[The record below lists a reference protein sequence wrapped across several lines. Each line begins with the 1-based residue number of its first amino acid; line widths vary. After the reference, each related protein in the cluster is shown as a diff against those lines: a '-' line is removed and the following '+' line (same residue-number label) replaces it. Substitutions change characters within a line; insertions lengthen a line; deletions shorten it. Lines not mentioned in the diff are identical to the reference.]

1 MSRRSLHCYMWRSL
15 NWVLR
20 KRARHWR
27 TRVPTI
33 TWCALAIAL
42 SAIHAPPLFAAEN
55 GYFGLLRAR
64 DLTPF
69 GFLRLDIPPAHAV
82 SGSPGAWGIEMELAY
97 QNTWALSANVESY
110 LESLP
115 GRRQL
120 GPGDLEA
127 IRNLPGEN
135 YLFDLELAEVDLR
148 FHYKFSPHWGGYATL
163 RGLWYGGG
171 ILDRTIEQFHDTFGF
186 GGFGRP
192 AIARNE
198 INTIIDLKSTQ
209 SAELNAPSGN
219 GLLDPTIGIR
229 YSGVAVPETWNVI
242 LEVVLQ
248 PALDGQRRFLS
259 TGHASYGAQ
268 VTLQRF
274 LKRQALYL
282 SASGVYHKG
291 SPEFQ
296 QTDAK
301 ILPTLVLGYERP
313 VSSKAHLLVQGY
325 VSPSIFSREET
336 DLHELLATKYQLSI
350 GFYHRLGRGVFSFAV
365 TENLQNFNNTPDI
378 GFQFG
383 WAYSEA
389 LFPLVKRGP
398 P

>member
-1 MSRRSLHCYMWRSL
+1 MTC
-15 NWVLR
+15 
-20 KRARHWR
+20 
-27 TRVPTI
+27 
-33 TWCALAIAL
+33 CALAVASLTIHPAPL
-42 SAIHAPPLFAAEN
+42 SAAEN
-55 GYFGLLRAR
+55 RYFGLLRAR

-82 SGSPGAWGIEMELAY
+82 SGSPGAWGIETELAF
-97 QNTWALSANVESY
+97 QNTWALSAAVEDY
-110 LESLP
+110 LKSLP
-115 GRRQL
+115 GRREL
-120 GPGDLEA
+120 GPAELEA
-127 IRNLPGEN
+127 IRDLPGEN
-135 YLFDLELAEVDLR
+135 YLFDLELAEIDLR

-171 ILDRTIEQFHDTFGF
+171 FLDRTIEQFHDAFGL
-186 GGFGRP
+186 GNFGRP
-192 AIARNE
+192 AVARDE
-198 INTIIDLKSTQ
+198 INTIIDLKSAQ
-209 SAELNAPSGN
+209 SAQLNAPSGN
-219 GLLDPTIGIR
+219 GLLDPTFGLR
-229 YSGVAVPETWNVI
+229 YSAAAVPDTWNVV
-242 LEVVLQ
+242 LELVLQ
-248 PALDGQRRFLS
+248 PAFAGERRFLS
-259 TGHASYGAQ
+259 TGHASYGVQ

-282 SASGVYHKG
+282 STSAVYYKG
-291 SPEFQ
+291 SPEFR

-301 ILPTLVLGYERP
+301 ILPTLVMGYERP
-313 VSSKAHLLVQGY
+313 LSPKAHLLVQGY

-389 LFPLVKRGP
+389 LVPGAEARAAMIP
-398 P
+398 SR